1 MMSIALYKPTVTFFR
16 LTNSQAM
23 FQVIMNDILRELI
36 NTGEIAFFIDDILVG
51 VDMKEG
57 HDEVVEEVLKK
68 EENNL
73 YIKLEKCI
81 WKSRKVNFL
90 KVELE
95 LEGVRIE
102 KEKVKRVMDW
112 PML

>member
-1 MMSIALYKPTVTFFR
+1 MSIASYEPTVT

-23 FQVIMNDILRELI
+23 FQVIINDILRELI

-51 VDMKEG
+51 MGMMKG

-68 EENNL
+68 KENNL
-73 YIKLEKCI
+73 YIKLEKYM

-90 KVELE
+90 EVELE